1 VILKYSSDTMIKH
14 NYSHYGLGSSMS
26 SSLSSKALSGAPP
39 LPPYT
44 SPYSYSRYRGD
55 YSHSNSQFS
64 GSAAPAKYSD
74 VTPYATPI
82 PSYSRLQRGSSLQ
95 NVTNVNTSPK
105 LSRRVSRQA
114 SLETDTPT
122 LYGACASH
130 APRRQ
135 QARGP
140 HEQLYYQDL
149 RRRYGRQSSSE
160 AGSGRGEAGH
170 EKRRPVNCNKICTGI
185 IIGNGETVCDLNY
198 LKSAG
203 VTHVLNTAEQH
214 VSVSQARYAA
224 HGIQYLGFH
233 VDDLPHC
240 NISRYFHRTTEFIH
254 RAVTGGGLVA
264 VNCYMGLSRSAS
276 VVIAYLMTK
285 HDMSLERALGFVK
298 KSRNVRPNEGFVRQ
312 LKDLE
317 LSLKRRR

>member
-1 VILKYSSDTMIKH
+1 MIKH

-26 SSLSSKALSGAPP
+26 SSLSSKASSGAPP

-64 GSAAPAKYSD
+64 GSGAPAKYSD

-170 EKRRPVNCNKICTGI
+170 EKRRPVDCNKICTGI

-298 KSRNVRPNEGFVRQ
+298 KSRKVRPNEGFVRQ